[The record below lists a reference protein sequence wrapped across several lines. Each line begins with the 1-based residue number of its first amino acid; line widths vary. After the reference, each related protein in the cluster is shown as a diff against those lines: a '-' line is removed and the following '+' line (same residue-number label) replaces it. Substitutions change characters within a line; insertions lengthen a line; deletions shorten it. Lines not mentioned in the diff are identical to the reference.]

1 MGSRKLENEEE
12 KRYGDTSDAVSGNP
26 GRFDLSSSGRYEIA
40 SRSTRSSDETLDRI
54 SAIEAHILDFRTE
67 ANRQLSEIK
76 DDKARDAVLVKR
88 ELAII
93 YTSSYLLVGW
103 FIGHFVGWVIH
114 DPFPMPKEFIAFIC
128 VGFGGGL
135 LRIIA
140 PYIKR

>member
-1 MGSRKLENEEE
+1 MTNEEE
-12 KRYGDTSDAVSGNP
+12 KQHGYTDQPVSGHP
-26 GRFDLSSSGRYEIA
+26 SRFDLSTSGRYEA
-40 SRSTRSSDETLDRI
+40 APRSRSSDEAVERI
-54 SAIEAHILDFRTE
+54 AAIESCIVEFRNE

-135 LRIIA
+135 LRIIS
-140 PYIKR
+140 PYLKR